1 MRVRELMTNQG
12 ACCVIAG
19 LPCEISIKMTTNFEE
34 ELEKV
39 KLINSEMIKT
49 IELQEKILENQRL
62 IGESLDCK
70 GYIVRDVKGNP
81 LMLIEY

>member
-1 MRVRELMTNQG
+1 
-12 ACCVIAG
+12 
-19 LPCEISIKMTTNFEE
+19 
-34 ELEKV
+34 
-39 KLINSEMIKT
+39 MIKT